1 MIQIGFIQ
9 DSYDDDDEPMLG
21 FIQDSYINGDG
32 DDDDADI

>member
-9 DSYDDDDEPMLG
+9 DSYADDDEPMLG